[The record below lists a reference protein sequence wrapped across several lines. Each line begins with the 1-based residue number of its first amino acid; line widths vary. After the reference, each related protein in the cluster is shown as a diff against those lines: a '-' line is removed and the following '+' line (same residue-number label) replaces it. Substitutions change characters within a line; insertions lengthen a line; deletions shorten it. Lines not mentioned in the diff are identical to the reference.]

1 MRQHHRKNFWKF
13 AAVALLAIAGTTG
26 VIWAQGR
33 PFGPGFGGPE
43 RMIRFLTDYL
53 DLTPGQQELLKTQV
67 EQTKGANEATAA
79 QLRQIAEQARAAVKA
94 GKSDAELQQIAN
106 SAAPLVAQLAG
117 SHLKSMSKVYAALS
131 QPQKDKLER
140 LHDQVHDRIR
150 QRRGMRLGH

>member
-33 PFGPGFGGPE
+33 PFGPGFGGGPE
-43 RMIRFLTDYL
+43 RMISFLTDYL
-53 DLTPGQQELLKTQV
+53 DLTPGQQEMVKTQV
-67 EQTKGANEATAA
+67 DQTKKANEATVA

-117 SHLKSMSKVYAALS
+117 SHLKSMSKVYATLS

-140 LHDQVHDRIR
+140 LHDRI
-150 QRRGMRLGH
+150 QEHRGMRFGH